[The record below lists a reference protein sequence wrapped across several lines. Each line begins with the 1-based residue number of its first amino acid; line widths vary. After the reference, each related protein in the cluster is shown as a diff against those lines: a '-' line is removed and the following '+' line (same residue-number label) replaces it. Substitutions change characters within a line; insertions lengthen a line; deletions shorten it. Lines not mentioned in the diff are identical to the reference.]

1 MTGTSTRVLLTHN
14 MRSQESDREFSI
26 KETVEALLRLSCAAF
41 EKTLVS
47 VALQKFLITHFI
59 KGRPPRQHIGNARH
73 RRIPYRVV
81 LAPFCEDAPSPSAR
95 LDPRMHAGMHAWAH
109 HASRTC
115 NGTPTR
121 SGECPQWRTHGLPAP
136 QRRWS
141 QYVRPSTRFVPPR
154 AGVVGPIPVPFHAG
168 TEPHLRRDRAT
179 SAPGPSHICAG
190 TEPRPSLG
198 LCSEALPARPVP
210 QTRRAILGRPVGRRR
225 ARAAAVGV
233 VRGRAAA
240 AHDH

>member
-1 MTGTSTRVLLTHN
+1 VTGTSTRVLLLTLN

-59 KGRPPRQHIGNARH
+59 KGRPLRQHIGNARH
-73 RRIPYRVV
+73 RRIPYRAV

-115 NGTPTR
+115 NGT
-121 SGECPQWRTHGLPAP
+121 
-136 QRRWS
+136 
-141 QYVRPSTRFVPPR
+141 
-154 AGVVGPIPVPFHAG
+154 
-168 TEPHLRRDRAT
+168 
-179 SAPGPSHICAG
+179 
-190 TEPRPSLG
+190 
-198 LCSEALPARPVP
+198 
-210 QTRRAILGRPVGRRR
+210 
-225 ARAAAVGV
+225 
-233 VRGRAAA
+233 
-240 AHDH
+240 

>member
-1 MTGTSTRVLLTHN
+1 MGVTGTSTRVLRTHN

-73 RRIPYRVV
+73 RRIPYRAV

-95 LDPRMHAGMHAWAH
+95 SDPRMHAGMHAWAH

-115 NGTPTR
+115 NGT
-121 SGECPQWRTHGLPAP
+121 
-136 QRRWS
+136 
-141 QYVRPSTRFVPPR
+141 
-154 AGVVGPIPVPFHAG
+154 
-168 TEPHLRRDRAT
+168 
-179 SAPGPSHICAG
+179 
-190 TEPRPSLG
+190 
-198 LCSEALPARPVP
+198 
-210 QTRRAILGRPVGRRR
+210 
-225 ARAAAVGV
+225 
-233 VRGRAAA
+233 
-240 AHDH
+240 